1 MRTPAP
7 DSRHRAQ
14 QVWLHGQQQGRKG
27 RWVDAARRFEQAWR
41 LQPSDALYGL
51 TWADALIKSG
61 HPHDALEVADRVAR
75 LEPGNPMARAL
86 QAHALLLMNRPD
98 EVVALLGPVADDEL
112 DHELL
117 RVRGVA
123 QLFCGQAAAAIGSL
137 LRALAL
143 NPSDA
148 SAHMLLGLAFNALK
162 LKNEAAECFR
172 TALLLGLGELE
183 VGVRDLLAF
192 YEREVCAWQGE
203 RSAVQALRDSIDRLP
218 AGAAVETN
226 PFAHVTL
233 IDDPAQLLKAACA
246 CARHFE
252 RRAVALPPRRP
263 SPRERLRI
271 GYVSCDFHAHATA
284 FLMAEL
290 VERHDRR
297 RVEVYLYSF
306 GRDDGSAMRRR
317 LATGA
322 DHFVDLQ
329 AVGVRAMAER
339 IRADGIDILVDLKG
353 YTQDARPALFA
364 HRAAPLQVA
373 YLGFPGSTGSPSIDY
388 LIGDPYVTPLAHAPH
403 YSEKLAQ
410 LPGCYQCND
419 GRRPLPQAP
428 TRASQGLADDALVLC
443 AFNQLY
449 KVSPAVFDVWCRLL
463 QRLPRAVLWLVEWN
477 AQAVDALRREALTR
491 GVDPARLVFAQPLPQ
506 AGHLDRV
513 ACADLFLDTWP
524 CNAHT
529 TASDM
534 LWAGVPVVTCSGRTF
549 ASRVAG
555 SLLHAVGAPELVCD
569 SVEAYEALVLE
580 LAADAPRRQA
590 LRGRIEAARHTSA
603 LFDGG
608 DIARRL
614 EGLYARMWERA
625 LAGQPPAAL
634 PAQG

>member
-1 MRTPAP
+1 MRAHVCEST
-7 DSRHRAQ
+7 RRAQ
-14 QVWLHGQQQGRKG
+14 QAWLHGQQQGRKG
-27 RWVDAARRFEQAWR
+27 RWDEAAQRFEQAWR

-51 TWADALIKSG
+51 TWADALIKG
-61 HPHDALEVADRVAR
+61 GRPDDALEVVAR
-75 LEPGNPMARAL
+75 VVRMEPANPIARAL
-86 QAHALLLMNRPD
+86 QAQLLLLANRHD
-98 EVVALLGPVADDEL
+98 EVVALLAAVPDPQL

-117 RVRGVA
+117 RIRGVA
-123 QLFCGQAAAAIGSL
+123 QLFVGQADAAVGSL

-143 NPSDA
+143 DPRDA
-148 SAHMLLGLAFNALK
+148 PTHMLLGLAFNALK
-162 LKNEAAECFR
+162 LKSEAAECFR
-172 TALLLGLGELE
+172 TALLLGLGDLE

-192 YEREVCAWQGE
+192 YEREVCAWQGGH
-203 RSAVQALRDSIDRLP
+203 SAVQALRDSIDRLP
-218 AGAAVETN
+218 DDAAVETN

-233 IDDPAQLLKAACA
+233 IDDPVRLLKAAAA

-252 RRAVALPPRRP
+252 RRAVPLPPRRP
-263 SPRERLRI
+263 LPRERLRV

-297 RVEVYLYSF
+297 RVEVFLYSF
-306 GRDDGSAMRRR
+306 GRDDGSAVRQR
-317 LATGA
+317 LVDGA
-322 DHFVDLQ
+322 DHFADLRSL
-329 AVGVRAMAER
+329 GVRAMAER

-353 YTQDARPALFA
+353 YTQDARPALLA

-373 YLGFPGSTGSPSIDY
+373 YLGFPGTTGSPSIDY
-388 LIGDPYVTPLAHAPH
+388 LIGDPYVTPLEHAPH

-419 GRRPLPQAP
+419 GRRPLPVAP
-428 TRASQGLADDALVLC
+428 SRAGQGLPEDAVVLC

-449 KVSPAVFDVWCRLL
+449 KISPDVFDVWCRLL
-463 QRLPRAVLWLVEWN
+463 QRLPHAVLWLVEWN
-477 AQAVDALRREALTR
+477 PQAVVALRHEARAR
-491 GVDPARLVFAQPLPQ
+491 GVDPARLVFARPLPQ
-506 AGHLDRV
+506 AAHLDRV

-555 SLLHAVGAPELVCD
+555 SLLHAVGVPELVCA

-580 LAADAPRRQA
+580 LAQDAPRRLA
-590 LRGRIEAARHTSA
+590 LRRRIEAARQTSS
-603 LFDGG
+603 LFDGA

-614 EGLYARMWERA
+614 ERLYERMWERA